1 MSPVFSLRTRLLGQC
16 FLRTAVP
23 LRPGGLRL
31 LLGSSEFT
39 VGASV
44 IHLGVGAGAP
54 SLSWPYLPSRDL
66 SPFFAV
72 FPEQRAFLGKGLDL
86 MHLM

>member
-23 LRPGGLRL
+23 LRPGVSGSFSAALSL
-31 LLGSSEFT
+31 LSALPVT
-39 VGASV
+39 
-44 IHLGVGAGAP
+44 HLGVGAGAP

-86 MHLM
+86 VHLM